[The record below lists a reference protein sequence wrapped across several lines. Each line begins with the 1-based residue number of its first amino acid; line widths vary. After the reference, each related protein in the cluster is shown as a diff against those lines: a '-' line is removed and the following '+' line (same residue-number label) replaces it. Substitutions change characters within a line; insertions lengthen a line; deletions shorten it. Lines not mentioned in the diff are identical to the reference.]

1 MSSEKGLLIVISGP
15 GGVGKTTLG
24 RKLLT
29 QFPEMKYSIS
39 VTTRRPRKTEVNGHD
54 YVFVCMGKFKKAIER
69 GCFAEWA
76 EVEGNLYG
84 TSKPFIENAINSGYD
99 VLLDID
105 VHGASK
111 LRKSYQE
118 NGIFIFI
125 SSPSIDTL
133 RSRLNLRKTD
143 SEQEIEARLTL
154 AKKEIKESNSYN
166 YVVVNKDLNKTLEDL
181 SRIINSERRNKMNRK
196 NENRK

>member
-1 MSSEKGLLIVISGP
+1 MSSKKGLLIVISGP
-15 GGVGKTTLG
+15 SGVGKTTLG

-39 VTTRRPRKTEVNGHD
+39 VTTRKTRKTEVNGHD
-54 YVFVCMGKFKKAIER
+54 YVFVCMEKFKKDIEK

-76 EVEGNLYG
+76 EVGGNLYG

-105 VHGASK
+105 VQGASK

-125 SSPSIDTL
+125 SPPSIHTL
-133 RSRLNLRKTD
+133 RKRLNLRKTD
-143 SEQEIEARLTL
+143 SKQEIDARIML

-166 YVVVNKDLNKTLEDL
+166 YVVINKDLNKTLEDL
-181 SRIINSERRNKMNRK
+181 SYIISSEKRNKMKIKNGNRK
-196 NENRK
+196 